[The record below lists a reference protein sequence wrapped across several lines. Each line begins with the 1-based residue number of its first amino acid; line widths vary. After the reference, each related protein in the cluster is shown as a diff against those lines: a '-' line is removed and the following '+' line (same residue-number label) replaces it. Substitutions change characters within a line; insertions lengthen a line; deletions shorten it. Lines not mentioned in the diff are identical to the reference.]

1 MNHPTS
7 QANTRDWNA
16 FVPDAAEALRARDA
30 FEDASA
36 GALEMPFDV
45 RAQSRLKAALAQLQA
60 ATPAAHRIARTA
72 EVH

>member
-7 QANTRDWNA
+7 QDAHDWNA

-36 GALEMPFDV
+36 GALEMPFDM
-45 RAQSRLKAALAQLQA
+45 RAQTRLKAALAQLQA
-60 ATPAAHRIARTA
+60 ATPAARRVAQTVEAH
-72 EVH
+72 